1 VPLKSQFPAVSM
13 AFYGAVF
20 FPRILRT
27 NAELGKMVEDLTG
40 RRPPPRTSKATLVNR
55 IERASLGDKRKSS
68 TAQVSEKAPKR
79 GAATRKGG
87 YMMVIDGTPMPGC
100 IGISDPCRKS
110 TSCGI

>member
-1 VPLKSQFPAVSM
+1 VPLKSQFPAISM
-13 AFYGAVF
+13 AFYGAVFF

-40 RRPPPRTSKATLVNR
+40 RLPPPRTSKATLVNR

-87 YMMVIDGTPMPGC
+87 YMMVIDGTPC
-100 IGISDPCRKS
+100 LDVLYI
-110 TSCGI
+110 